1 MATNITAE
9 EKLAAA
15 LAEIQQLKEQVRVEA
30 SRKARYPW
38 ENPETVQEQKPMG
51 YNLKIEPELYL
62 KIKWLMENKGGIRSI
77 QVFMDRAANKL
88 ANEYI
93 EDLGAK

>member
-1 MATNITAE
+1 
-9 EKLAAA
+9 
-15 LAEIQQLKEQVRVEA
+15 
-30 SRKARYPW
+30 
-38 ENPETVQEQKPMG
+38 
-51 YNLKIEPELYL
+51 
-62 KIKWLMENKGGIRSI
+62 MENKGGIRSI